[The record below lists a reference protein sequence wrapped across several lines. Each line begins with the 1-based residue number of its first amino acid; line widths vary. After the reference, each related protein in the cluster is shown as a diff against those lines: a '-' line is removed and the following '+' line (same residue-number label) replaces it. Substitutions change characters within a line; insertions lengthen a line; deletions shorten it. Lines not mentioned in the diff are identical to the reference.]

1 MNGNYGLRNIGN
13 TCFMNST
20 LQCLRY
26 IKKLTEYLLQK
37 PNINYHKS
45 PVTFYYKNLLYEFN
59 KIKNDSYSNYYPYTN
74 NYIINYLDPSNL
86 KIEIEKKHSKYKGS
100 QQHDS
105 AEFFSTFLTILNE
118 ENNDN
123 YTMENT
129 DTVVDKNFEIEKKTY
144 YSQNKTIISDLFV
157 IFTKI
162 DSNPP
167 DQNFPPEFDETYYI
181 DLPIISNGYLLK
193 SIEEC
198 LNNYQKPQKIE
209 GSYPGYEVTKICST
223 SDIFALNLRRVFEGK
238 HISHFV
244 KYPEKLDL
252 KNYSLNYDKK
262 STVYQLIGI
271 IKHIGDER
279 SGHKIALCRDQS
291 GIWHKYND
299 REHDKLQNPPLNEDL
314 VFLLIYQRISDDI
327 NLKEKNN
334 KVETIDSKI
343 IEFEKIISNNKLNIK
358 EIERN
363 YQKIKNENQTI
374 INNFYKEIYEK
385 TKYENKNEI
394 LIFFDNNGIQKIDQE
409 GYLDFDIFQQYLAKY
424 NISIPQLNNNY
435 IKNNKVNML
444 KLFKKYEKFIENI
457 DIESI
462 SEKDIKK
469 EIKELYNKMK
479 KKLQSSIK
487 EKLYSYLTKQELSS
501 SQWEKFISKTLNLE
515 VEYDLR
521 IALKKMIPKAINFEK
536 FYSLLDKYKN

>member
-1 MNGNYGLRNIGN
+1 MNGNYGLENLGN

-37 PNINYHKS
+37 SNISLYKS
-45 PVTFYYKNLLYEFN
+45 PVTYYYKNLLNDFN
-59 KIKNDSYSNYYPYTN
+59 KKKHDSYPNYYPYTN
-74 NYIINYLDPSNL
+74 NYIINCLDPSSL
-86 KIEIEKKHSKYKGS
+86 KKEIEKKYPKYKGT

-105 AEFFSTFLTILNE
+105 AEFFSSFLTILNE
-118 ENNDN
+118 ENKDN
-123 YTMENT
+123 YIIENT
-129 DTVVDKNFEIEKKTY
+129 ETVDDKNFEIEKKAY

-162 DSNPP
+162 ESYPP
-167 DQNFPPEFDETYYI
+167 SQNFPPDFDHTYFI
-181 DLPIISNGYLLK
+181 DLPINSNECKLN
-193 SIEEC
+193 SIDEC
-198 LNNYQKPQKIE
+198 LKNYQRPQKIE
-209 GSYPGYEVTKICST
+209 GNSPGYEVSKICST
-223 SDIFALNLRRVFEGK
+223 SDIFALNLRRVSEGK

-244 KYPEKLDL
+244 EYPEKLDL

-271 IKHIGDER
+271 IEHIGDEKG
-279 SGHKIALCRDQS
+279 GHKIALCRDQS

-299 REHDKLQNPPLNEDL
+299 NKHDKLSNPPLKEQL

-334 KVETIDSKI
+334 NVETIDSKKI
-343 IEFEKIISNNKLNIK
+343 DFEKIILNNKLNIK

-363 YQKIKNENQTI
+363 YQKKKNENQTI

-385 TKYENKNEI
+385 TEYEEKNKI
-394 LIFFDNNGIQKIDQE
+394 LIFFDNNGYQKIDQE
-409 GYLDFDIFQQYLAKY
+409 GYLDFDIFQKYLTKF
-424 NISIPQLNNNY
+424 NISIPQLNNSY

-444 KLFKKYEKFIENI
+444 KLFKKYEEFIEKI
-457 DIESI
+457 YIESF
-462 SEKDIKK
+462 SEIDIKK
-469 EIKELYNKMK
+469 EIKVLYNKMK
-479 KKLQSSIK
+479 KIFPSSIRNN
-487 EKLYSYLTKQELSS
+487 LYYFLTKQELSS
-501 SQWEKFISKTLNLE
+501 SQWETFISKTLHSE

-521 IALKKMIPKAINFEK
+521 IALKKMIPKEINFEK
-536 FYSLLDKYKN
+536 FYVLLEKYKN